1 MLLITNEKSHMGF
14 QFVPKSVTLNNL
26 ERRNGHVHVHVVSP
40 NSVDFCACYVK
51 VVKNTSTH
59 SASEM

>member
-14 QFVPKSVTLNNL
+14 QFVAKSVTLNNL
-26 ERRNGHVHVHVVSP
+26 ERRNGHVHVVSP
-40 NSVDFCACYVK
+40 NSVDFCACSVK